1 SHQAAEPPHPR
12 RSGHGDRAARS
23 AAAQPQPGPHSLA
36 QRPGAGEWGNGGGER
51 KRRRR
56 KRRRRQQRKEEETAA
71 GRCASGSQGGRR
83 RTGTARRKTRALF
96 AQATLGRPRRR
107 RQERAGAPQSTPG
120 CRHKS
125 ERREQ
130 PRSRSERSKW
140 QRLSHTGAA
149 LPALHRR
156 ARPARTKRSGPR
168 GSGIWGAGGKALQL
182 PSCRARGGLWHLAGA
197 GLKRGWSAELK
208 ELPNRVTVAEFLMLP
223 DPMNSKMKQ
232 SLNVEN
238 PSGSLQKYLIDTA
251 GSAAPRRTLKMIQP
265 SAKGC
270 LVGRCNEKKSSV
282 KRKLWNNRLT
292 SSACKTE
299 ASVDKE
305 QENENTDGV
314 IQAVD
319 LIKKSPS
326 SQYWK
331 EVAEERRKAL
341 YEVLQE
347 NEKLHKEI
355 EQKDGEIAR
364 LKEENEEL
372 MSLAE
377 HVHYLTSM
385 IEVLKSS
392 PVG

>member
-1 SHQAAEPPHPR
+1 
-12 RSGHGDRAARS
+12 
-23 AAAQPQPGPHSLA
+23 
-36 QRPGAGEWGNGGGER
+36 
-51 KRRRR
+51 
-56 KRRRRQQRKEEETAA
+56 
-71 GRCASGSQGGRR
+71 
-83 RTGTARRKTRALF
+83 
-96 AQATLGRPRRR
+96 
-107 RQERAGAPQSTPG
+107 
-120 CRHKS
+120 
-125 ERREQ
+125 
-130 PRSRSERSKW
+130 
-140 QRLSHTGAA
+140 
-149 LPALHRR
+149 
-156 ARPARTKRSGPR
+156 
-168 GSGIWGAGGKALQL
+168 
-182 PSCRARGGLWHLAGA
+182 
-197 GLKRGWSAELK
+197 
-208 ELPNRVTVAEFLMLP
+208 
-223 DPMNSKMKQ
+223 MNSKMKQ

-238 PSGSLQKYLIDTA
+238 PSGSLQKYFTDTA
-251 GSAAPRRTLKMIQP
+251 CSAAPRRTLKMIQP
-265 SAKGC
+265 SAKGS

-292 SSACKTE
+292 SSACKAE
-299 ASVDKE
+299 ESVDRE
-305 QENENTDGV
+305 QENENTDDV

-385 IEVLKSS
+385 IERLTGQESDNLETLESLALDESKQENEELNLGGDADSTSSEGPSQALCDLRKSVLLQVKEINNCDLK
-392 PVG
+392 

>member
-1 SHQAAEPPHPR
+1 
-12 RSGHGDRAARS
+12 
-23 AAAQPQPGPHSLA
+23 
-36 QRPGAGEWGNGGGER
+36 
-51 KRRRR
+51 
-56 KRRRRQQRKEEETAA
+56 
-71 GRCASGSQGGRR
+71 
-83 RTGTARRKTRALF
+83 
-96 AQATLGRPRRR
+96 
-107 RQERAGAPQSTPG
+107 
-120 CRHKS
+120 
-125 ERREQ
+125 
-130 PRSRSERSKW
+130 
-140 QRLSHTGAA
+140 
-149 LPALHRR
+149 
-156 ARPARTKRSGPR
+156 
-168 GSGIWGAGGKALQL
+168 
-182 PSCRARGGLWHLAGA
+182 
-197 GLKRGWSAELK
+197 
-208 ELPNRVTVAEFLMLP
+208 
-223 DPMNSKMKQ
+223 
-232 SLNVEN
+232 
-238 PSGSLQKYLIDTA
+238 
-251 GSAAPRRTLKMIQP
+251 MIQP

-292 SSACKTE
+292 SSACKAE
-299 ASVDKE
+299 ESVDRE
-305 QENENTDGV
+305 QENENTDDV

-385 IEVLKSS
+385 IERLTGQESDNLETLDSLALDESKQENEELNLGGDADSTSSEGPSQALCDLRKSVLLQVKEINNCDLK
-392 PVG
+392 